1 MSCSVILK
9 KDQHWY
15 LIPESEN
22 TWEVIRSIVE
32 RENPEYAADGELDE
46 LLSSS
51 GWQLEEY
58 VDMAGV
64 A

>member
-1 MSCSVILK
+1 MSRSVILK

-15 LIPESEN
+15 IIQESEN

-32 RENPEYAADGELDE
+32 RENPEYAADCELDE
-46 LLSSS
+46 VLSNS
-51 GWQLEEY
+51 GWQIEEY
-58 VDMAGV
+58 IDLPVV